1 MRLLPRSNLFAPG
14 NWGRVILTCKRRGHM
29 LHANERVRA
38 QSKQI
43 FPLPGAFPSS
53 LCRLPPTQR
62 VPQPPLPPGV
72 QAVLVLLGLQEGLPP
87 ALCALCCSQV
97 LTLEN
102 WLLGTGSNF
111 LMLFNT
117 RYCIPI
123 VKGPHPVLI
132 QDLDI
137 GSLWCYKHRFKS
149 LTMY

>member
-1 MRLLPRSNLFAPG
+1 MTR
-14 NWGRVILTCKRRGHM
+14 KRRGHM
-29 LHANERVRA
+29 LHANERARA

-43 FPLPGAFPSS
+43 FPLPGAFPLWLS
-53 LCRLPPTQR
+53 RPPPRTQR
-62 VPQPPLPPGV
+62 VPQPRLPAQPPGV
-72 QAVLVLLGLQEGLPP
+72 QAVLALRGLQEGLPP

-102 WLLGTGSNF
+102 WLLRTGSNF

-132 QDLDI
+132 QDLDT

>member
-1 MRLLPRSNLFAPG
+1 MQMRGPELRANRFFPCPGRSRCGFPGPPPPDPAGPSAPAARAAPR
-14 NWGRVILTCKRRGHM
+14 
-29 LHANERVRA
+29 
-38 QSKQI
+38 
-43 FPLPGAFPSS
+43 GAGS
-53 LCRLPPTQR
+53 
-62 VPQPPLPPGV
+62 VG
-72 QAVLVLLGLQEGLPP
+72 AAGLREGLPP

-102 WLLGTGSNF
+102 WLLRTGSNF

-132 QDLDI
+132 QDLDT
-137 GSLWCYKHRFKS
+137 GSLWCYKHRFRS